1 MILWEIRALKSTKNI
16 EDFRKPD
23 TCPGQDV
30 FRKDVKNNL
39 SFHVGII
46 LRFIAN
52 LLKC

>member
-1 MILWEIRALKSTKNI
+1 MILWEIRTLKSIKNI

-30 FRKDVKNNL
+30 LGKDIKNNL

-46 LRFIAN
+46 LRFSAN